1 MDLPRI
7 NHENIQDI
15 FIKSFVF
22 QKYYI
27 KKKKLLRF
35 DYPLFL
41 FHKYYIK
48 YKIRNNLNNF
58 FILYRFHY

>member
-27 KKKKLLRF
+27 KKKNYWDLT
-35 DYPLFL
+35 
-41 FHKYYIK
+41 
-48 YKIRNNLNNF
+48 
-58 FILYRFHY
+58 ILYSSFINTI